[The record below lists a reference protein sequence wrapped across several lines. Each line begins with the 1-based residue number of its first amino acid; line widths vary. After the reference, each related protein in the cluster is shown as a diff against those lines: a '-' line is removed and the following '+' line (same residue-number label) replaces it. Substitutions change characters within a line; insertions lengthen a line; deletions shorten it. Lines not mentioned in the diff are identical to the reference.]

1 MISKEIYEYLVHSS
15 ESKNIYAELQ
25 GLVFDKGILV
35 QILSDGMV
43 LFHNL
48 KEKLLNRV
56 LINHYDAINDLVI
69 KEYAEEK
76 ITFFTCGKDNTLR
89 IWSCQ

>member
-35 QILSDGMV
+35 
-43 LFHNL
+43 
-48 KEKLLNRV
+48 
-56 LINHYDAINDLVI
+56 
-69 KEYAEEK
+69 
-76 ITFFTCGKDNTLR
+76 
-89 IWSCQ
+89 